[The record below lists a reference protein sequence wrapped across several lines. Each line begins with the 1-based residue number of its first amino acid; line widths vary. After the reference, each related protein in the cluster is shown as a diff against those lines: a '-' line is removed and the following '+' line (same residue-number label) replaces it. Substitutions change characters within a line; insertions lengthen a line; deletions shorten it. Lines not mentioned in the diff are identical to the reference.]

1 MPKIKAFCAVTA
13 NWKTN
18 EALVDAGHPVYR
30 QESATF
36 IQANDVLAAAK
47 GQPESKEAVY
57 IYELRTAGKSHSG
70 VWALTAFEE
79 FGSGRIRGHER
90 VHNLDVEKIAGTRLK
105 AGFDSSPVLMTYPAD
120 AHINELIEL
129 AKLCSAQK
137 TIHAGA
143 QAHLL
148 WTVSDE
154 SLKQKLVNAFDRLGT
169 AYLADGHHRLNGIGL
184 MPKPAN
190 LEDTLPGTGPAAYF
204 QGLYMADDQVS
215 SMPCHQLFKP
225 GFPIDPESFFQVIGK
240 DFEIKFSPGN
250 QAVEPLKAHHFGLY
264 LNQQWYQLELRQETL
279 REASFSERL
288 DVNIL
293 YKYIVSPTHL
303 LSGVQQGSGSVG
315 GEHALRDLLRQLS
328 RDRLLIAFTLCPVSI
343 NQLMAIGYLK
353 ELLPPKSTWIEPKVP
368 AGLLVYHFNDGDTK

>member
-1 MPKIKAFCAVTA
+1 
-13 NWKTN
+13 
-18 EALVDAGHPVYR
+18 
-30 QESATF
+30 
-36 IQANDVLAAAK
+36 
-47 GQPESKEAVY
+47 
-57 IYELRTAGKSHSG
+57 
-70 VWALTAFEE
+70 
-79 FGSGRIRGHER
+79 
-90 VHNLDVEKIAGTRLK
+90 
-105 AGFDSSPVLMTYPAD
+105 
-120 AHINELIEL
+120 
-129 AKLCSAQK
+129 
-137 TIHAGA
+137 
-143 QAHLL
+143 
-148 WTVSDE
+148 
-154 SLKQKLVNAFDRLGT
+154 
-169 AYLADGHHRLNGIGL
+169 